1 MSKGTEVL
9 WSIKDKQGIDG
20 RILDPHRIEV
30 LEAMLQSLFGTE
42 VAIQS
47 LAQFRSK
54 KNVVLNIVLHDTN
67 RDRTSVV
74 AKLFVAE
81 SFEIEREALLL
92 AREKS
97 LSVPPV
103 LAAHDGVILMDHV
116 DGTPLVEVLN
126 DQFDPI
132 LVDTLAQWYHAFHR
146 ETGHVKG
153 DPRLRNFLYS
163 NGTIY
168 GIDFEEYRR
177 AHWMEDIGGIAASFL
192 DTRPVFDVRKR
203 KLAWHLLEKYL
214 SYRGETRGK
223 ETDTYF
229 TETIAATLEQTA
241 RWRRDKQILKLS
253 ERVRRH
259 DLPTD

>member
-9 WSIKDKQGIDG
+9 WSIKDRKGIDG
-20 RILDPHRIEV
+20 RLLDPRRIEV
-30 LEAMLQSLFGTE
+30 LETMLHSLFGTE

-47 LAQFRSK
+47 FTQLRSK
-54 KNVVLNIVLHDTN
+54 RNIVLNLVLYETN
-67 RDRTSVV
+67 RDKISIV

-81 SFEIEREALLL
+81 SFETEREALLL
-92 AREKS
+92 AREKT

-116 DGTPLVEVLN
+116 TGSPLVDLLN
-126 DQFDPI
+126 DQFDPT
-132 LVDTLAQWYHAFHR
+132 LVNALAQWYHAFHR

-163 NGTIY
+163 NGIIY
-168 GIDFEEYRR
+168 GIDFEEYKR

-203 KLAWHLLEKYL
+203 RLAWHLLEKYL
-214 SYRGETRGK
+214 SYIGEARSK
-223 ETDTYF
+223 ETDTHF

-241 RWRRDKQILKLS
+241 HRRRDKQILKMS

-259 DLPTD
+259 GLPFD

>member
-1 MSKGTEVL
+1 MTKGTEIL
-9 WSIKDKQGIDG
+9 WSIEGRHGIDG
-20 RILDPHRIEV
+20 RMLEPHRIEV

-47 LAQFRSK
+47 LTQLRSK
-54 KNVVLNIVLHDTN
+54 RNIVLNIVLQDIN
-67 RDRTSVV
+67 RDKVRVV

-81 SFEIEREALLL
+81 SFETERDALLL

-103 LAAHDGVILMDHV
+103 LTAHDGVILMDHV
-116 DGTPLVEVLN
+116 DGAPLIDVMNEM
-126 DQFDPI
+126 FDSA
-132 LVDTLAQWYHAFHR
+132 LVDALAQWYHSFHR

-153 DPRLRNFLYS
+153 DPRLRNFLYG

-203 KLAWHLLEKYL
+203 RLAWHLLEKYL
-214 SYRGETRGK
+214 SYIGKARSK
-223 ETDTYF
+223 ETDTHF

-241 RWRRDKQILKLS
+241 RWRRDKQILKMS

-259 DLPTD
+259 GLPTD